1 MHKVNIHEAKTK
13 LSKLIQEVLDG
24 TEVIIAKNNKPI
36 VKIIKIEEGN
46 TERKIGLAKN
56 NIQISSDFLDSTSA
70 TEDY

>member
-36 VKIIKIEEGN
+36 VKIIKIKEGH
-46 TERKIGLAKN
+46 TDRKIGLAKN
-56 NIQISSDFLDSTSA
+56 KLQIASDFLDSTST
-70 TEDY
+70 TEGQ

>member
-46 TERKIGLAKN
+46 TKRQIGLAKN
-56 NIQISSDFLDSTSA
+56 HIQISSDFLDSTS
-70 TEDY
+70 TIENL